1 MSSACSPGNCAR
13 TGSND
18 HGCPRPMPEPAQ
30 TRQSESS
37 RTRKRARIMSSISII
52 GTGNMA
58 RTIGTLAV
66 AGGNTVE
73 VTGRDQS
80 KAADLAKALGGGA
93 TTGEWGAVPAG
104 DIVIV
109 AVLYDS
115 VVPIVAEYGDALA
128 GKAIID
134 ISNPFN
140 SEADGLATRED
151 TSVAQEA
158 AKAAPA
164 SASVFKAFNTIF
176 RPVLEK
182 GRPLDVFIAGD
193 NAQAKPR
200 VAYCTSSERS
210 VARRHLCRSLC
221 RGGVLGGGP
230 AGWVRAGCRGLR
242 LYRYTAAL

>member
-1 MSSACSPGNCAR
+1 MSN
-13 TGSND
+13 
-18 HGCPRPMPEPAQ
+18 
-30 TRQSESS
+30 
-37 RTRKRARIMSSISII
+37 ISII

-73 VTGRDQS
+73 VMGRDQS

-93 TTGEWGAVPAG
+93 TTGEWGTTPAG

-115 VVPIVAEYGDALA
+115 VVPVVAEYADALA
-128 GKAIID
+128 GKAIVD

-140 SEADGLATRED
+140 AEADGLATRED
-151 TSVAQEA
+151 TSIAQEA

-176 RPVLEK
+176 RHVLEK
-182 GRPLDVFIAGD
+182 GRPDVFIAGD
-193 NAQAKPR
+193 NAQAKASVEAFIESLVRQPYFGSCCEHERGRWSGGASLSAVLYGRWRLLALQSRSAGRGSKPPR
-200 VAYCTSSERS
+200 AALAEDRCGERRGK
-210 VARRHLCRSLC
+210 RRDWIASGEVREDE
-221 RGGVLGGGP
+221 R
-230 AGWVRAGCRGLR
+230 WVRALCR
-242 LYRYTAAL
+242 

>member
-1 MSSACSPGNCAR
+1 
-13 TGSND
+13 
-18 HGCPRPMPEPAQ
+18 
-30 TRQSESS
+30 
-37 RTRKRARIMSSISII
+37 MSSISII